1 LMHLSRE
8 EQINALISSQTYT
21 LDLWCISTE
30 TRSVARNT
38 SPWTIIL
45 WKQ

>member
-21 LDLWCISTE
+21 LELWCI
-30 TRSVARNT
+30 
-38 SPWTIIL
+38 
-45 WKQ
+45 